1 MKKQLSTAVLLAVL
15 ACIAFPVPADPP
27 PWAPAHGW
35 RKKNDPNYVGYTG
48 KKWDQDYG
56 VLEGKCNTAQV
67 GAVLGGVVGGAV
79 GSQVVKGDNR
89 PVAIVVGTVLGAV
102 IGSKIGA
109 EIDNGD
115 RGCMGHAFELAA
127 EQKTV
132 VWTNGKTGVTYR
144 LTPTRN
150 FGDVKNPCREFN
162 AVAMAGGG
170 GKDRD
175 DDRERH
181 GKGKG
186 KGHNKENKEKHAGK
200 GGETQFKGVAC
211 RQGTGEWQIK
221 I

>member
-1 MKKQLSTAVLLAVL
+1 M
-15 ACIAFPVPADPP
+15 
-27 PWAPAHGW
+27 
-35 RKKNDPNYVGYTG
+35 
-48 KKWDQDYG
+48 
-56 VLEGKCNTAQV
+56 
-67 GAVLGGVVGGAV
+67 
-79 GSQVVKGDNR
+79 
-89 PVAIVVGTVLGAV
+89 
-102 IGSKIGA
+102 
-109 EIDNGD
+109 
-115 RGCMGHAFELAA
+115 
-127 EQKTV
+127 

-175 DDRERH
+175 DDEHERR

-186 KGHNKENKEKHAGK
+186 KGHNKEKHGK
-200 GGETQFKGVAC
+200 GGGETQFKGVAC